1 MNGIADLC
9 VICTVANPLVDRRA
23 MLNRKHEK

>member
-9 VICTVANPLVDRRA
+9 VIGTVANPLVDRRA